1 MIRALVLTGL
11 LAAPAMADSFPAIVH
26 DDGDGRVGVGTDV
39 VVKAGE
45 TLDGDLV
52 CVLGSA
58 TVDGVVNGN
67 VVVVGGSLKM
77 SGQAHGDVVGVG
89 TGLTFKP
96 GSVIEGELVNVG
108 GTIQRDGLEV
118 HGDTV
123 NLGIG
128 APLAPFLGSW
138 IPGATFG
145 VLAAW
150 AFWWKLFALF
160 LFFVCALLLCA
171 LVPDRI
177 RLISEETPVRVF
189 SAFLFGLIGYM
200 MLILLQ
206 AMLFITVVGIPL
218 MPLLYLGFV
227 ILKWMAMCGV
237 FHHVGRRIGRALGRE
252 MSLLGAVVLGLL
264 PFALL
269 RMIPYLCVGGFIWFL
284 VEIVGFGLLI
294 VTRVGTRRSPAVP
307 QPHP

>member
-1 MIRALVLTGL
+1 MILALVLSGL
-11 LAAPAMADSFPAIVH
+11 LAMPAAADATPSIQH
-26 DDGDGRVGVGTDV
+26 EDGNGRVSVGGDV
-39 VVKAGE
+39 EVKAGE

-52 CVLGSA
+52 CVLGKA

-67 VVVVGGSLKM
+67 VIVVGGALKM
-77 SGQAHGDVVGVG
+77 SGQAHGDVVGVA
-89 TGLTFKP
+89 TGLEFGP
-96 GSVIEGELVNVG
+96 GAVVEGDLVNVG
-108 GTIQRDGLEV
+108 GTLERNGV
-118 HGDTV
+118 EIRGETV
-123 NLGIG
+123 NLAVGI
-128 APLAPFLGSW
+128 PLGSLLGSW
-138 IPGATFG
+138 APGAAWG

-150 AFWWKLFALF
+150 VFWWKLFALF

-177 RLISEETPVRVF
+177 RLISEETPVRLF
-189 SAFLFGLIGYM
+189 SALLFGLIGYM
-200 MLILLQ
+200 VLILLQ

-218 MPLLYLGFV
+218 MPLLYLCFV

-252 MSLLGAVVLGLL
+252 MSLLGALMLGLL

-269 RMIPYLCVGGFIWFL
+269 RLIPHCVGALIWFL

-294 VTRVGTRRSPAVP
+294 VTRVGTRRTAIAPRPPA
-307 QPHP
+307 